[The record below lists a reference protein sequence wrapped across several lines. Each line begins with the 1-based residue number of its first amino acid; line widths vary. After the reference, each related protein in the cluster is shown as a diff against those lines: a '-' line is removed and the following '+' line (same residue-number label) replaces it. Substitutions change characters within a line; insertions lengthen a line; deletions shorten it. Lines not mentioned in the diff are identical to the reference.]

1 MRWVMSSIRL
11 IKCAALALLLLAA
24 LGRWR
29 VAAGLRVGAASQS
42 RDLAAPIRGGSKTT
56 YFDLLR
62 ELFPDLKADA
72 TAGRTI
78 PLGSLSEPLERKPV
92 EGEIKFGF
100 KPYWINS
107 EGRRLLL
114 LWVDLTAGRANEGTP
129 YEGEAVVLAVYSL
142 EPRVRLLDALEV
154 KTDRFTGFWE
164 DRPVFRLS
172 PLSDALVVY
181 STHWNAG
188 ESYVSIDMLFV
199 DAGRFKKIAS
209 RFIYNTQGC
218 GAGFT
223 ETPYFR
229 AVADPGRKYPR
240 VLLKV
245 RLRREPDGPECE
257 RRAAG
262 YTRFYSGL
270 YRWNP
275 ARGRYEGRSRQL
287 DRLNEF
293 NERRVSS
300 P

>member
-1 MRWVMSSIRL
+1 MRLTGR
-11 IKCAALALLLLAA
+11 AALLLLLPLLLPA
-24 LGRWR
+24 LGGSR
-29 VAAGLRVGAASQS
+29 VAAGLRRGAAPKPE
-42 RDLAAPIRGGSKTT
+42 DLSAPVRVGSKTT

-78 PLGSLSEPLERKPV
+78 PLASLSEPLERKAI
-92 EGEIKFGF
+92 EGGVKFDF
-100 KPYWINS
+100 KPYWMNS

-114 LWVDLTAGRANEGTP
+114 LRVDLTAEGANEGTP
-129 YEGEAVVLAVYSL
+129 YEGEAVVLAAYSL
-142 EPRVRLLDALEV
+142 EPRVRLLDALEI

-172 PLSDALVVY
+172 PTSDALVVY

-188 ESYVSIDMLFV
+188 ESFVSIDMLFV

-209 RFIYNTQGC
+209 LFIYNTEGC

-245 RLRREPDGPECE
+245 KLRREPDGEECD
-257 RRAAG
+257 RRARG
-262 YTRFYSGL
+262 YTRYYEGV

-275 ARGRYEGRSRQL
+275 ARGRYERRSRQL
-287 DRLNEF
+287 ERLDEF
-293 NERRVSS
+293 NERRVS
-300 P
+300 